1 MTPFFI
7 HENYPRSRPLRARNN
22 ELQTLMC
29 LSNAADS
36 VCTGDQ
42 VNSAIKMQN
51 WALLPTQSHFS
62 ALMPSYYM
70 RGGLSGM
77 TQFPQVLGQTSKKN
91 RFFIYSV
98 FIMTNQQEKQVLYL
112 QCIHNDKPA
121 RKTGSL
127 FTVYS

>member
-22 ELQTLMC
+22 ELRTLMC

-62 ALMPSYYM
+62 AVMPSYYM

-98 FIMTNQQEKQVLYL
+98 FIMSVVKLVLFINL
-112 QCIHNDKPA
+112 MI
-121 RKTGSL
+121 
-127 FTVYS
+127 